1 MSAVSH
7 ATVTAADPG
16 RPLTHTALLAR
27 MYEPLA
33 ELFPP
38 LILRTTTGGP
48 TPGTLTARGLVER
61 PEVPGALVERVAERL
76 AATFGRHPRQ
86 DVAAAEAL
94 HQYAFVAC
102 LTMSGPWYL
111 QRRVPR
117 LSPDAFAFDLDAL
130 VVTVA
135 PESVT
140 CLPGDPAE
148 HLPGVRVVADE
159 AALRQE
165 LRAAVRDHLGPVLEA
180 FGPLL
185 RRGPRGLWALA
196 TDELA
201 EGLAHLGGLL
211 GDRPAGA
218 RAANSLLPGDT
229 PPYAGAAGYRLPPA
243 EAPADTPA
251 DTPAGVTAAG
261 ESGACEAS
269 ADPARVRASCC
280 LYYTLTPDRLCAGC
294 PRAGRG

>member
-1 MSAVSH
+1 MLAASH

-16 RPLTHTALLAR
+16 RPPTHDALLTQ
-27 MYEPLA
+27 MYQPLA
-33 ELFPP
+33 ALFPP
-38 LILRTTTGGP
+38 LILRTTADQP
-48 TPGTLTARGLVER
+48 TPGALTARGLAER
-61 PEVPGALVERVAERL
+61 PQVPRALAEGAAERL
-76 AATFGRHPRQ
+76 AATFGRRPRE

-102 LTMSGPWYL
+102 LTMSGPWHL
-111 QRRVPR
+111 QRRVPH
-117 LSPDAFAFDLDAL
+117 LSPDAFALDLDAL

-135 PESVT
+135 PERVT

-159 AALRQE
+159 AALRRE
-165 LRAAVRDHLGPVLEA
+165 LRAAVRDHLGPALQA

-211 GDRPAGA
+211 GDRAAGA
-218 RAANSLLPGDT
+218 RAANSLLPGGT
-229 PPYAGAAGYRLPPA
+229 PPYAGAADYRLPPA
-243 EAPADTPA
+243 D
-251 DTPAGVTAAG
+251 VTTAG
-261 ESGACEAS
+261 EAEACEP
-269 ADPARVRASCC
+269 PAEPTRVRASCC
-280 LYYTLTPDRLCAGC
+280 LYYTLAPDRLCAGC
-294 PRAGRG
+294 PRTRRN